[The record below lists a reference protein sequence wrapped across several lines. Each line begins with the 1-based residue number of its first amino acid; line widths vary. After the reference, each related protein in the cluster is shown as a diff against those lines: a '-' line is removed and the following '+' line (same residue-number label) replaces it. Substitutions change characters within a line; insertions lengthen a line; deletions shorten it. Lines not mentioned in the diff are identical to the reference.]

1 MRKLALGLVL
11 ASSWVSFARAQDI
24 AAPPDPDSVAV
35 PDLSQSASPA
45 VVEEGWKYF
54 FFRKPG
60 VTYREA
66 YGDFADCF
74 RFLQPSNWQSVS
86 MTRFV
91 PWESKA
97 GRNTRPPAYSY
108 GLVGALLG
116 SMVEGTL
123 NRRDYQAR
131 MRACMEPRGYVRY
144 GVPQS
149 IWDDVSHRPLEQW
162 AAAQAKIASGPDFG
176 GTVPVK

>member
-1 MRKLALGLVL
+1 MRKLALALVVL
-11 ASSWVSFARAQDI
+11 HLCVSAASAQD
-24 AAPPDPDSVAV
+24 APPDPAAFTV
-35 PDLSQSASPA
+35 PDLSQSGSPA
-45 VVEEGWKYF
+45 AIEEGWKYF
-54 FFRKPG
+54 LFRKDG
-60 VTYREA
+60 VKFAEA
-66 YGDFADCF
+66 YSDFADCF
-74 RFLQPSNWQSVS
+74 HFMQPSSWQSVS

-97 GRNTRPPAYSY
+97 GRDARGPTYNY

-131 MRACMEPRGYVRY
+131 MRACMEPRGYIRY

-149 IWDDVSHRPLEQW
+149 IWEGVSRLPREQW
-162 AAAQAKIASGPDFG
+162 AGVQAKIASGRDFG
-176 GTVPVK
+176 GKVPVK